1 LPDPLVASNVAAAD
15 LVALHCRSKDE
26 LQTIIQV
33 ADMTTKAAVIELIRQ
48 LPDDVGIDEIMDE
61 LYARRTIEQGL
72 RQLDAGETLP
82 HEEVQRRL
90 ARWLA

>member
-1 LPDPLVASNVAAAD
+1 
-15 LVALHCRSKDE
+15 
-26 LQTIIQV
+26 
-33 ADMTTKAAVIELIRQ
+33 MTTKAAVIELIRQ

-61 LYARRTIEQGL
+61 LYARRKIEQRL